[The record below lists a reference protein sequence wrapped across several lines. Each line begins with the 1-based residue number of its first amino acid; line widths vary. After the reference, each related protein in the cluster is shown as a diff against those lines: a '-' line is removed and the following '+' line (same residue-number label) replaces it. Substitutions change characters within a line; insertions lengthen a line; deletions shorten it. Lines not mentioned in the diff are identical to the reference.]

1 MKKIIIL
8 ILIVAAA
15 ALAYVYRDSLKEL
28 FVCTQCC
35 DEDTMMWSDSENRCV
50 PRDEIPMGEYPATF
64 SLSEI
69 DTITMVLEDAPQ
81 RTIVLNRDDSS
92 GQPFSSDFDIEPA
105 GMGSVMLIDMHV
117 AYQPATG
124 DVLIPYFANYGGS
137 GSFASLGL
145 FARESEKSLVLRDSY
160 LLGDRI
166 AIDGVY
172 VSGTERSYVAN
183 VDFRDRREEDAM
195 AMPPTVPKRL
205 EVSIANHAFGE
216 GSVTTPEEPISR
228 YKDLI
233 AVSLPPANGMVAS
246 PMTVRGEARGQW
258 YFEASFPITVVDWDG
273 VIIGEGYAQAQGDWM
288 TTDYVPFEG
297 TITFTVP
304 ADTPYRRGAVIFR
317 KDNPSGLPEHDDAFE
332 LPVLFE

>member
-8 ILIVAAA
+8 VLIVAAG
-15 ALAYVYRDSLKEL
+15 ALSYLYRDALKEL

-35 DEDTMMWSDSENRCV
+35 DDETMMWSDSEKRCV
-50 PRDEIPMGEYPATF
+50 SRDESPVDEYPATF

-69 DTITMVLEDAPQ
+69 DTITMALEDAPQ
-81 RTIVLNRDDSS
+81 RMIVLSRDNSS
-92 GQPFSSDFDIEPA
+92 GQPFSSDFEIEPA
-105 GMGSVMLIDMHV
+105 GTGSVVLIDMHV
-117 AYQPATG
+117 AYQSSTG
-124 DVLIPYFANYGGS
+124 DILIPYFANYGGS

-145 FARESEKSLVLRDSY
+145 FVREGNKGLVLKDSY

-172 VSGTERSYVAN
+172 INGASPSYTAY
-183 VDFRDRREEDAM
+183 VDFRDRRQEDAM

-205 EVSIANHAFGE
+205 DVAIANHIFGD
-216 GSVTTPEEPISR
+216 GSVTTPEKPVSR

-288 TTDYVPFEG
+288 TTEYVPFKG
-297 TITFTVP
+297 TVTFTVP
-304 ADTPYRRGAVIFR
+304 DNTPYRRGAVIFK
-317 KDNPSGLPEHDDAFE
+317 KDNPSGLPEYDDAFE

>member
-1 MKKIIIL
+1 MKKIIIVVVL
-8 ILIVAAA
+8 VALG
-15 ALAYVYRDSLKEL
+15 ALAYMYRDTLVGL
-28 FVCTQCC
+28 FTCTNCC
-35 DEDTMMWSDSENRCV
+35 SDETTIWSDAENKCV
-50 PRDEIPMGEYPATF
+50 PRDGNPEQEYPATF
-64 SLSEI
+64 SLSDI
-69 DTITMVLEDAPQ
+69 STITMALEDTPQ
-81 RTIVLNRDDSS
+81 REIVLTRDPSS
-92 GQPFSSDFDIEPA
+92 GQPFSSDFEVEPA
-105 GMGSVMLIDMHV
+105 GTGNVVLVDMHV
-117 AYQPATG
+117 AYQQASG

-145 FARESEKSLVLRDSY
+145 FAREGTNALVLRDSY

-166 AIDGVY
+166 AIDGV
-172 VSGTERSYVAN
+172 SIEGTEQMYTAR

-205 EVSIANHAFGE
+205 EVSVGAHAFGE
-216 GSVTTPEEPISR
+216 GSIVTPAEPVSR

-273 VIIGEGYAQAQGDWM
+273 VIIGEGYAEAQGDWM
-288 TTDYVPFEG
+288 TTEYVPFEG

-304 ADTPYRRGAVIFR
+304 KDTPYRRGAVIFK

>member
-8 ILIVAAA
+8 VLVVAAV
-15 ALAYVYRDSLKEL
+15 ALAYLYRDALREL
-28 FVCTQCC
+28 FVCSQCC
-35 DEDTMMWSDSENRCV
+35 DDETMVWSNMEEQCV
-50 PRDEIPMGEYPATF
+50 PIEASPVPEYSDTF

-69 DTITMVLEDAPQ
+69 DTIIMALEDAPQ
-81 RTIVLNRDDSS
+81 RTIVLSRDHSS
-92 GQPFSSDFDIEPA
+92 GQPFSSDFEIEPA
-105 GMGSVMLIDMHV
+105 GTGSVVLIDMHV
-117 AYQPATG
+117 AYQSTTG
-124 DVLIPYFANYGGS
+124 DILIPYFANYGGS

-145 FARESEKSLVLRDSY
+145 FARESETKLVLRDSY

-172 VSGTERSYVAN
+172 TDNSKDPSLVY

-195 AMPPTVPKRL
+195 VMPPTVPKRL
-205 EVSIANHAFGE
+205 QVSVASHAFGQ
-216 GSVTTPEEPISR
+216 GSVTTPDEPVSR

-233 AVSLPPANGMVAS
+233 AVSLPPANGMVSS
-246 PMTVRGEARGQW
+246 PMTVRGEARGPW

-273 VIIGEGYAQAQGDWM
+273 VIIGEGYAEAQGDWM
-288 TTDYVPFEG
+288 TTEYVPFEG

-304 ADTPYRRGAVIFR
+304 ESTPYHRGAVIFK

>member
-8 ILIVAAA
+8 VVLAAVGI
-15 ALAYVYRDSLKEL
+15 LAYVYRDALISL
-28 FVCTQCC
+28 VTCTECC
-35 DEDTMMWSDSENRCV
+35 TDETTQWSDVEKRCV
-50 PRDEIPMGEYPATF
+50 PIDQSPDGGYPATF
-64 SLSEI
+64 SLADI
-69 DTITMVLEDAPQ
+69 TTITMALEDSPQ
-81 RTIVLNRDDSS
+81 RTIVLTRDNSS
-92 GQPFSSDFDIEPA
+92 GQPFSSDFKVEPA
-105 GMGSVMLIDMHV
+105 GTGSVMLVDMHG
-117 AYQPATG
+117 AYQSASG

-145 FARESEKSLVLRDSY
+145 FAREGSNALVLRDSY

-166 AIDGVY
+166 AIDGVTIDGAASTY
-172 VSGTERSYVAN
+172 TAR

-216 GSVTTPEEPISR
+216 GSITTPEEPVSR

-233 AVSLPPANGMVAS
+233 AVSLPPSNGEVAS
-246 PMTVRGEARGQW
+246 PMIVRGEARGPW

-273 VIIGEGYAQAQGDWM
+273 VIIGEGYAEAQGDWM
-288 TTDYVPFEG
+288 TTEYVPFEG

-304 ADTPYRRGAVIFR
+304 ENTPYRRGAVIFK